1 MVAANLPADAVAKQ
15 MAGSVCGIYMG
26 WAGLASRGVFKMVMS
41 VGWNPY
47 FDNKVKSVVSE
58 SVIAAAVSLYRSFFI
73 VLRLLYMDDRSLGFC
88 TILMKTFMVKSC
100 GLLLLDI
107 YDQR

>member
-1 MVAANLPADAVAKQ
+1 MHCNNCTAIVAANLPADAVAKQ

-47 FDNKVKSVVSE
+47 FDNKVKSVVSKWALCVR
-58 SVIAAAVSLYRSFFI
+58 SVVVLQTSSVSHLGLGLI
-73 VLRLLYMDDRSLGFC
+73 LRD
-88 TILMKTFMVKSC
+88 
-100 GLLLLDI
+100 
-107 YDQR
+107 